1 MTDSEA
7 LDIRMALNMAS
18 IHWGDKA
25 TEARKAGKAQEAQS
39 CEDIRAE
46 YGALWDRL
54 FKAEHG
60 VPFAYEATD
69 KARAEAM
76 SSPDVIAVDKCGYVG
91 CSICAADNT

>member
-1 MTDSEA
+1 MKPVILTMTDSEA
-7 LDIRMALNMAS
+7 LDVRMALNMAS

-39 CEDIRAE
+39 CEAIRAE

-60 VPFAYEATD
+60 HAFDYQGD
-69 KARAEAM
+69 DWRN
-76 SSPDVIAVDKCGYVG
+76 DVIA
-91 CSICAADNT
+91 AREATADAMFASEARE